1 MGFAIKPK
9 LMAMLAL
16 AGMLLAPTPTRA
28 VLQMGK
34 STLDAISTTD
44 GDKAP
49 AADTFTSTPPLTRSP
64 SLLNTANGIT
74 TATAPWVDDVI
85 TALDVQFFLDTNPP
99 LETADSTANRGSQS
113 WLAEIVSVI
122 MVAAN
127 LLLAPLGVRVGR
139 GCERDNRANPDNSDA
154 DVRDDR
160 SPDLSFLGSLKDAAH
175 KLIDKAGSSLRAV
188 ANFFGDV
195 FDDAAGR
202 RARLVHL
209 AAKFDVFDLSPRHG
223 RKRHDSQRLIEID
236 ITRLVSDKDVSAG
249 VQLVC
254 QQAAVM
260 FPEVGYNQG
269 FDAACKAIFISVG
282 KNVTAT
288 LEIFTKW
295 AVPVAWLLFD
305 QNAVGEYAANTA
317 VGYTWSV
324 VKTHAAPVFGWLSRD
339 KVVGRTDQQEMLQ
352 CLLGHVFYEALATCC
367 SRLGLNKRVMN
378 EVLEETMRAGV
389 HGPGVTLYVVFCLL
403 CMAERDG
410 AEKVREVTMVRVPV
424 RAAARKV
431 RSFSDLQ
438 KQAPITLEKF
448 LRGYRAAMANTPLGE
463 ELSE

>member
-1 MGFAIKPK
+1 MYESRTHLVENNHAYLHHHPVSS
-9 LMAMLAL
+9 
-16 AGMLLAPTPTRA
+16 R
-28 VLQMGK
+28 
-34 STLDAISTTD
+34 LDAISTTD

-260 FPEVGYNQG
+260 FPEVGYNQVKKPQWET
-269 FDAACKAIFISVG
+269 FFIFSLMQIAARRENRASNARSTCFGCRMRIGIEHAS
-282 KNVTAT
+282 TS
-288 LEIFTKW
+288 
-295 AVPVAWLLFD
+295 AVPV
-305 QNAVGEYAANTA
+305 
-317 VGYTWSV
+317 
-324 VKTHAAPVFGWLSRD
+324 
-339 KVVGRTDQQEMLQ
+339 
-352 CLLGHVFYEALATCC
+352 
-367 SRLGLNKRVMN
+367 
-378 EVLEETMRAGV
+378 
-389 HGPGVTLYVVFCLL
+389 
-403 CMAERDG
+403 
-410 AEKVREVTMVRVPV
+410 
-424 RAAARKV
+424 
-431 RSFSDLQ
+431 
-438 KQAPITLEKF
+438 
-448 LRGYRAAMANTPLGE
+448 
-463 ELSE
+463 